1 VTLAHQA
8 APVPHFND
16 LAGRVAVVTG
26 GSKGIGA
33 ATCRAL
39 AANGVRVAVVA
50 REQGGIDSLV
60 QELQRSG
67 AESIGFSAD
76 CTSWRSIE
84 GMRSGVEA
92 AFGPIEVLICSAGVT
107 DDTLLLRMGEDKWA
121 NVIETNLTAVYRAT
135 RRALGP
141 MVRARRGR
149 IVLVSSVVAFMG
161 SPGQANYG
169 ASKAALVGFA
179 RSLAREVASRSITVN
194 VVAPGVVATDMIAAL
209 GAERVEALTSMVPL
223 GRQASPEEVAAA
235 IEIGNRVRKGAA
247 AKMDAFSSNLR
258 AASAPVT
265 GGAVMEANG
274 YQFLGP

>member
-1 VTLAHQA
+1 VTQSGP
-8 APVPHFND
+8 PVSEPPRP
-16 LAGRVAVVTG
+16 AGRVVFITG
-26 GSKGIGA
+26 GSRGIG
-33 ATCRAL
+33 L
-39 AANGVRVAVVA
+39 ACARRLQANGDRVAVTW
-50 REQGGIDSLV
+50 
-60 QELQRSG
+60 RSAEPQALEG
-67 AESIGFSAD
+67 ATGTTTLLPVRCDVTSAD
-76 CTSWRSIE
+76 DLDRAFTQ
-84 GMRSGVEA
+84 VEA

-235 IEIGNRVRKGAA
+235 VDFLASDGA
-247 AKMDAFSSNLR
+247 SY
-258 AASAPVT
+258 VT
-265 GGAVMEANG
+265 GAVLAVDG
-274 YQFLGP
+274 GLGMGH